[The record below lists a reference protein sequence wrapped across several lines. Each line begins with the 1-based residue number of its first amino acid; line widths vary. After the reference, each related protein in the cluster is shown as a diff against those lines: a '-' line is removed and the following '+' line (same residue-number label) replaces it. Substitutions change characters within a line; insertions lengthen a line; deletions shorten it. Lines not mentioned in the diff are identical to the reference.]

1 SDPITVTNTGDE
13 ALTNL
18 VVNDPLLG
26 GNLSGFGS
34 TLAVGAS
41 VTKTF
46 THTIT
51 AGDPDPLTNTVTA
64 TASGHDSKATVT
76 DTSSCETDVLHTPG
90 ISVEKTCPTSANI
103 GDTITYSIT
112 VTNTGDEA
120 LTNLVVNDPVL
131 GGNLSGFGSTL
142 AVGASVTKTFTY
154 TITASDPDP
163 LTNTVTATA
172 TGADSGDTVE
182 DSASCETD
190 VLNPQIDLVKGGV
203 DFAHVSDA
211 IPYDFTVTNTG
222 DTDLHD
228 VKLVDP
234 ICNDGTITIVTQG
247 DGDST
252 LAVDE
257 TWTYSC

>member
-1 SDPITVTNTGDE
+1 MLIPGISVTMSCPKTAGIGDTITYSITVSNTGSED
-13 ALTNL
+13 LNNL
-18 VVNDPLLG
+18 VVDDPLLG
-26 GNLSGFGS
+26 GHLSGFGS

-51 AGDPDPLTNTVTA
+51 A
-64 TASGHDSKATVT
+64 
-76 DTSSCETDVLHTPG
+76 
-90 ISVEKTCPTSANI
+90 
-103 GDTITYSIT
+103 
-112 VTNTGDEA
+112 
-120 LTNLVVNDPVL
+120 
-131 GGNLSGFGSTL
+131 
-142 AVGASVTKTFTY
+142 
-154 TITASDPDP
+154 SDPDP

-172 TGADSGDTVE
+172 KGADSGDSVE
-182 DSASCETD
+182 DSASCKTD

-203 DFAHVSDA
+203 DFAHVGDT

-222 DTDLHD
+222 DADLHD

-257 TWTYSC
+257 TWTYSCTHVVTAEDPDPLPNTATVYGTDDLGHTVQATDDHVVDILHPSIQVVKVAKPTSGEP